1 MNSINWIKIRGLK
14 KISFTFFLI
23 LQIFILRV
31 EKTYS
36 KDFLDFELHAVY
48 SDAYFFNVEK
58 FGSDLILGSDK
69 GVYQINSTGKIS
81 LIDPLKKGY
90 VYIENKN
97 ITNLPYSKIGTA
109 SAQYNELIPSNYRNP
124 LISGE
129 FIDNLIVVISK
140 GKCFVFKKML
150 PKKASTLSVRAISK
164 NYIGTYDGIFFKNEL
179 IPFHSYT
186 NGFIREFETEAF
198 ICFDGLTRISNN
210 KMQIF
215 DTNEDW
221 KTALGNIEIREVRD
235 ILKLNNQSYLLF
247 NMSGILETNL
257 KGKSRWIHK
266 NTNEGEPKFISIQR
280 VNNSDKP
287 QEIIFIQ
294 NRKIYNYNLI
304 NQKVVE
310 VFEIDNELG
319 PIRDIAYSDLGKIYL
334 VTLDKLLILKKNVTK
349 GYSAEIIDSNLV
361 DNHHLIWLKD
371 KLLIT
376 SNAGMSVFN
385 TRNNILS
392 KFVIKDEFNDKAFY
406 QNNDSIFL
414 GTPSGYYSFSNSY
427 LDSLTNSSI
436 PIETE
441 KVEPIAGDYK
451 TPFIITSLLL
461 FALIFFTVYQFRNHK
476 ELKVNQLS
484 KKKIVDY
491 IDLNLSTVTVISVT
505 EYFNTNFNA
514 INNELKTIKIG
525 ELIRERRILVVR
537 NMREK
542 RINEETIS
550 IATGFSI
557 SYLKKI
563 K

>member
-1 MNSINWIKIRGLK
+1 
-14 KISFTFFLI
+14 
-23 LQIFILRV
+23 
-31 EKTYS
+31 
-36 KDFLDFELHAVY
+36 
-48 SDAYFFNVEK
+48 
-58 FGSDLILGSDK
+58 
-69 GVYQINSTGKIS
+69 
-81 LIDPLKKGY
+81 
-90 VYIENKN
+90 
-97 ITNLPYSKIGTA
+97 
-109 SAQYNELIPSNYRNP
+109 
-124 LISGE
+124 
-129 FIDNLIVVISK
+129 
-140 GKCFVFKKML
+140 
-150 PKKASTLSVRAISK
+150 
-164 NYIGTYDGIFFKNEL
+164 
-179 IPFHSYT
+179 
-186 NGFIREFETEAF
+186 
-198 ICFDGLTRISNN
+198 
-210 KMQIF
+210 
-215 DTNEDW
+215 
-221 KTALGNIEIREVRD
+221 
-235 ILKLNNQSYLLF
+235 
-247 NMSGILETNL
+247 MSGILETNL